1 MYLGTYCNIGDEDS
15 VFQLRTQQVTQLFTY
30 LLTHK
35 LFSSGIRRY
44 PVSRACDWVIPA
56 LSAVLLTFSFQLPDQ
71 KTTKF
76 RLPLKL
82 SLLRGSRPKSARASS
97 RQCAHGAPD
106 FIQIGSLSAQLWQN
120 AWTPFFCPV
129 EYLHYRLFESIL
141 SSWNSLKRY
150 LDAEDRSYKRDT
162 VGWGSWRRSARA
174 RVSSP
179 SLLATSSISWRSLT
193 LSDDDYALCRPTAA
207 AAAATTTDGA
217 TSSPLHNASTA
228 SPPTP
233 TLSRRHVLAI
243 LTHRVPKM
251 STRF

>member
-1 MYLGTYCNIGDEDS
+1 MRLSDTS
-15 VFQLRTQQVTQLFTY
+15 VICRVTHFQFPITWPKNYQ
-30 LLTHK
+30 
-35 LFSSGIRRY
+35 I
-44 PVSRACDWVIPA
+44 
-56 LSAVLLTFSFQLPDQ
+56 SAASETIATARIAPEICQSQLP
-71 KTTKF
+71 TMC
-76 RLPLKL
+76 
-82 SLLRGSRPKSARASS
+82 SRCS
-97 RQCAHGAPD
+97 RFHPNRFTFGAVM
-106 FIQIGSLSAQLWQN
+106 AERVN
-120 AWTPFFCPV
+120 TVFFCPV